1 MNTRRWN
8 KKDSG
13 KKRKKWKKPSEDVK
27 NNVSRENESW
37 IVIVRIDQA
46 NGQTAATEDTT
57 TTIDEMTQETG
68 VATMIQSA
76 LTKNEAELLQD
87 TEMNGIET
95 MKDEK
100 KKEKEIE
107 KGKDQGLPESN
118 QKTGRFQQDHRLVG
132 KRSRNLLR

>member
-1 MNTRRWN
+1 
-8 KKDSG
+8 
-13 KKRKKWKKPSEDVK
+13 
-27 NNVSRENESW
+27 
-37 IVIVRIDQA
+37 VIVRIDQA
-46 NGQTAATEDTT
+46 NGLTAATEDTT

-95 MKDEK
+95 MKDK
-100 KKEKEIE
+100 KKKEIE

-118 QKTGRFQQDHRLVG
+118 QKTGRFQQDHRLVS

>member
-1 MNTRRWN
+1 M
-8 KKDSG
+8 
-13 KKRKKWKKPSEDVK
+13 
-27 NNVSRENESW
+27 
-37 IVIVRIDQA
+37 IVRIDQA
-46 NGQTAATEDTT
+46 NGLTAATEDTT

-76 LTKNEAELLQD
+76 PTKNEAELLQD

-100 KKEKEIE
+100 KKEIE

-118 QKTGRFQQDHRLVG
+118 QKTGRFQQDHRLVC

>member
-1 MNTRRWN
+1 
-8 KKDSG
+8 
-13 KKRKKWKKPSEDVK
+13 
-27 NNVSRENESW
+27 
-37 IVIVRIDQA
+37 VIVRIDQA